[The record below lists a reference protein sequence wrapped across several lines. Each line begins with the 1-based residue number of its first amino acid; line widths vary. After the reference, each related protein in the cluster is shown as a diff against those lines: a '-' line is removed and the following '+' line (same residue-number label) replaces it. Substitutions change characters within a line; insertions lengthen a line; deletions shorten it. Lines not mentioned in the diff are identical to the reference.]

1 MAGDAEPAPS
11 PERVPVWD
19 LPTRLFH
26 GLLILLFGILWWSGK
41 NERVDLH
48 VMAGLTMLGLLLFRL
63 VWGFIGGSTARF
75 ASFVR
80 GPGAVFAYL
89 RGRGG
94 PAHGH
99 NPLGGWS
106 VVLMLILLS
115 VQVGLGLFASDE
127 DGFDSGP
134 LSHLVSFESAQRL
147 LENHETSFNILLAV
161 IGLHVAAVL
170 WYRVRGDDLV
180 RPMIDGRRGNA
191 EGLVPLRPAPAWR
204 FILAAALAAIAPL
217 WIAYS

>member
-1 MAGDAEPAPS
+1 MPPDPEWPA
-11 PERVPVWD
+11 RVPSWD

-26 GLLILLFGILWWSGK
+26 GLLILLFGLLWWSGK
-41 NERVDLH
+41 NERVEVH
-48 VMAGLTMLGLLLFRL
+48 VAAGLTMLGLLVFRL
-63 VWGFIGGSTARF
+63 IWGFIGGSTARF
-75 ASFVR
+75 GSFVR
-80 GPGAVFAYL
+80 GPAAVIGYL
-89 RGRGG
+89 RGRSA

-106 VVLMLILLS
+106 VVAMLVLLS

-147 LENHETSFNILLAV
+147 LENHRMVFNILLGL

-170 WYRVRGDDLV
+170 YYRLRGDDLV
-180 RPMIDGRRGNA
+180 RPMIDGRRLAA
-191 EGLVPLRPAPAWR
+191 EGIRPLQPASAWR
-204 FILAAALAAIAPL
+204 FALALLLAAIPPL
-217 WIAYS
+217 WILYG